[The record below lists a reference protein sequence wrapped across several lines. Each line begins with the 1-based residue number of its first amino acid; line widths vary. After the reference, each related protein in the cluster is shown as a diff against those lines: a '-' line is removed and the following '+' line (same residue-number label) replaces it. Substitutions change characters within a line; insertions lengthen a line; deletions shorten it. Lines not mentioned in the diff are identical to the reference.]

1 MKTSPKEILK
11 QWVVAFNAAD
21 ADKLAGFYHN
31 DAINHQVANE
41 PVLGKEAIKTMF
53 RNELSQAKMVCIVE
67 NIFEDGEW
75 GILEWK
81 DPLGLRGC
89 GFSHIINGKIKF
101 QRGYWDKLSFLRQH
115 NLPVPDL

>member
-31 DAINHQVANE
+31 DAVNHQVANE

-53 RNELSQAKMVCIVE
+53 RNEFSQAKWYVLWKISLKTE
-67 NIFEDGEW
+67 SGEF
-75 GILEWK
+75 L
-81 DPLGLRGC
+81 
-89 GFSHIINGKIKF
+89 NGKI
-101 QRGYWDKLSFLRQH
+101 R
-115 NLPVPDL
+115 